1 MPEKLQTIHENILNL
16 QKRAD
21 KIDES
26 VLSKTFVQ
34 AGPLL
39 PSLLG
44 ENNQILFGRRG
55 TGKTH
60 ILQVLK
66 LRKSKDS
73 VVVYIDTRTLG
84 SSGSLYNDK
93 NLPIYQRAISLFK
106 DVLDVIYNGIWDF
119 VSKNSASYT
128 QQFSDILEGLD
139 RFEESYTKLMLNG
152 TIAEGAES
160 HTIARN
166 DDSIHLGIN
175 NNGIEGAINWN
186 NASEVSST
194 QTVQKQGTL
203 EHYVNYNAIF
213 HILSDILTNLKVK
226 LWVLIDEYSELP
238 VELQILLADMIK
250 HVFCPNKDII
260 VKIASIE
267 TRTCLIRKTSLNYDG
282 LEVGADIFSE
292 NLDDIMVFGN
302 NEAKSLDFFRNL
314 LFNHINYA
322 LDEENKLKDTNSMV
336 QTLFTQENVFNELV
350 SAAEGVPRDAISIL
364 CEAIHSNFCVKIS
377 MSGVRNAARNWF
389 QRDKYNAVSNYPDAS
404 ELLNWIINSVIGQR
418 RAKAFLLNVGCK
430 SQLIDHL
437 FDSRILHIIKQNVST
452 KDRPG
457 DRFNV
462 YSIDYGCYVELIQ
475 TDQRVLGLFQ
485 EEDDDSA
492 EYVQVP
498 KDDYRSIRRAILD
511 LEEFNNRKQE

>member
-1 MPEKLQTIHENILNL
+1 MPESLYVIHENILSL

-26 VLSKTFVQ
+26 VLSETFVQ

-66 LRKSKDS
+66 LRKSGDS
-73 VVVYIDTRTLG
+73 IVVYIDTRTLG

-93 NLPIYQRAISLFK
+93 TLPISQRAISLFK
-106 DVLDVIYNGIWDF
+106 DVLDVIYNGISEF
-119 VSKNSASYT
+119 VFKNSANYARQFDEILAGLDYFEKSYT
-128 QQFSDILEGLD
+128 E
-139 RFEESYTKLMLNG
+139 LMLIG
-152 TIAEGAES
+152 TIAEGKES
-160 HTIARN
+160 RSTAKHDGSIRFGIDDDGIAAA
-166 DDSIHLGIN
+166 IQTN
-175 NNGIEGAINWN
+175 NT
-186 NASEVSST
+186 SEVSST

-213 HILSDILTNLKVK
+213 HILSDILSRLQIK

-238 VELQILLADMIK
+238 IELQILLADMIK
-250 HVFCPNKDII
+250 HVFCPNKNII

-267 TRTCLIRKTSLNYDG
+267 TRTCLIKKTLMNYDG

-302 NEAKSLDFFRNL
+302 NESKALDFFRNL
-314 LFNHINYA
+314 LFNHINYT
-322 LDEENKLKDTNSMV
+322 LDDGHKFKDTNSLV

-350 SAAEGVPRDAISIL
+350 LAAEGVPRDAISIL
-364 CEAIHSNFCVKIS
+364 CEAIHANFCEKIT
-377 MSGVRNAARNWF
+377 MSGVRKAARNWF

-404 ELLNWIINSVIGQR
+404 ELLDWIINSVIGQR
-418 RAKAFLLNVGCK
+418 RATAFLLDAGCK

-457 DRFNV
+457 ERFNV

-475 TDQRVLGLFQ
+475 TNQRVLGLFQ
-485 EEDDDSA
+485 EDDDDNA
-492 EYVQVP
+492 EYIQVP

-511 LEEFNNRKQE
+511 LNVFNSRKKA

>member
-1 MPEKLQTIHENILNL
+1 MADYLQIIHENILNL

-26 VLSKTFVQ
+26 VLSQTFVQ

-39 PSLLG
+39 PSLMS

-66 LRKSKDS
+66 LRKSENS
-73 VVVYIDTRTLG
+73 IVVYIDTRTLG

-93 NLPIYQRAISLFK
+93 TLPISQRSISLFK
-106 DVLDVIYNGIWDF
+106 DVLDVLYNGIWEF
-119 VSKNSASYT
+119 VSNNSTNYT
-128 QQFSDILEGLD
+128 RQFSDILQSLD
-139 RFEESYTKLMLNG
+139 LFEKSYTELVVNG
-152 TIAEGAES
+152 VITEGAEA
-160 HTIARN
+160 HTTVKQ
-166 DDSIHLGIN
+166 DDSLQF
-175 NNGIEGAINWN
+175 GIEGKKILWAIKEIDT
-186 NASEVSST
+186 SETSST
-194 QTVQKQGTL
+194 QTIQKQGTQ

-213 HILSDILTNLKVK
+213 HILSDILTLLNVK
-226 LWVLIDEYSELP
+226 LWILIDEFSELP
-238 VELQILLADMIK
+238 PELQILLADMIK
-250 HVFCPNKDII
+250 HVFCPNKGII

-267 TRTCLIRKTSLNYDG
+267 TRTCLINKTLMNYDG

-302 NEAKSLDFFRNL
+302 NESKALDFFRSL

-322 LDEENKLKDTNSMV
+322 LDDAYKLRDTNSMV

-364 CEAIHSNFCVKIS
+364 CEAIHSNFCERIT
-377 MSGVRNAARNWF
+377 MSGVRNAARNWYE
-389 QRDKYNAVSNYPDAS
+389 RDKYNAVSQYPDACA
-404 ELLNWIINSVIGQR
+404 LLNWIINSVIGQR

-457 DRFNV
+457 ERFNV

-485 EEDDDSA
+485 EEDDDNA
-492 EYVQVP
+492 EYIQVP

-511 LEEFNNRKQE
+511 LNAFYNRKPE